1 MMNGTMWLP
10 ILQKRI
16 TFETYRSESGAEDCL
31 DRWGHNIMTQQWE
44 TGRVELADWDESSSA
59 LRTIRETV
67 FIHEQGVPVELEW
80 DGLDS
85 SCAHVLAWNDRGE
98 AIGTARMQ
106 RNGTI
111 GRMAVLKDWRGRGV
125 GQALLQT
132 LLDLAIKQGLARV
145 SLSAQIHALGFYERA
160 GFHIVGE
167 PYMDAGIPH
176 RKIVKELTAAKHTS
190 ER

>member
-1 MMNGTMWLP
+1 MLNGTMWLP

-16 TFETYRSESGAEDCL
+16 TFETYRSESGAEYCM

-160 GFHIVGE
+160 GFHLVGE

-176 RKIVKELTAAKHTS
+176 RKMVKELRSHQ
-190 ER
+190 E